1 MAAAE
6 LKDLTEQIKEETAI
20 MKVSRQ
26 AVGLCDQVTA
36 LIVCDQKS
44 YTSATDL
51 YKALIAMEKE
61 IEETHKKVIEN
72 WYKKHKEAV
81 ADRDKDLKPVVAAKI
96 LVKSKAADYQD
107 EQERIRREAERKAQE
122 EARRIAEEQARI
134 AREAAEAER
143 KRLAAIEEEE
153 RLRLAAEAEASGATQ
168 EQVTE
173 ILDAPMP
180 IPEPEVFIPEPVIVP
195 TVAPTYEKAAGFS
208 VRWKY
213 SARVVNITEL
223 IKAASTNSYLAGY
236 LQVNEGAVNALARS
250 QKDAFRLPGCELR
263 KERV

>member
-1 MAAAE
+1 MAAE
-6 LKDLTEQIKEETAI
+6 LKQVEETAI
-20 MKVSRQ
+20 AKASQ
-26 AVGLCDQVTA
+26 ESITFYESAKT
-36 LIVCDQKS
+36 LIVKDQET
-44 YTSATDL
+44 YNMAVEG
-51 YKALIAMEKE
+51 YKAGLTAEKYVHSIHDPVCNHFNKLWKGACDIRNRDLE
-61 IEETHKKVIEN
+61 KVEEGKRI
-72 WYKKHKEAV
+72 Y
-81 ADRDKDLKPVVAAKI
+81 
-96 LVKSKAADYQD
+96 KSKAAAYQD

-195 TVAPTYEKAAGFS
+195 TVAPTYEKAAGFA

-213 SARVVNITEL
+213 SAKFVDLTAL
-223 IKAASTNSYLAGY
+223 IKAAAVNPYLAGY
-236 LQVNEGAVNALARS
+236 LQFNEGAINAMARA
-250 QKDAFRLPGCELR
+250 QKDAFKLPGCELR